1 MRSYII
7 NIGDELLIGQVVN
20 TNASWMAENL
30 NKNNIAVGEIVVVG
44 DDADAIRRHVQYG
57 LDTADVT
64 IITGGLGPTKDDITK
79 KTLSDMFGCR
89 LVTHEETLEHV
100 RDYFSRRNLPMLEV
114 NNGQALVLE
123 GCTVLFNKMG
133 TAPGMWFERGGKVVI
148 SLPGVPFE
156 MKWLMDEYVIPRL
169 TARLG
174 HDAIVHKTVLTCGI
188 GESFLAEKI
197 APWEDA
203 LPQHIR
209 LAYLPSAGEVR
220 LRLSAYGSDHE
231 ALAGEIEDEIAK
243 LKAIIGDNIYGYD
256 NDTFA
261 SVIGDMLRR
270 RKARLG
276 TAESCTGGLL
286 ANKITQ
292 IAGASDYYVGGM
304 VSYSNEAKVRRLNV
318 NPNTIEQYG
327 AVSRQTAVEMA
338 RGCLSCYGV
347 DYAIATTGIAG
358 PGGGSAEKPVGTV
371 YIAVAS
377 RDDVHC
383 EKYVFSTTRVQ
394 HQERT
399 ANQALFDLWHFL
411 KEKEN

>member
-1 MRSYII
+1 MKSYII

-30 NKNNIAVGEIVVVG
+30 NKNNIAVSEVVVVG

-57 LDTADVT
+57 LDNADVT

-79 KTLSDMFGCR
+79 KTLADMFGSR
-89 LVTHEETLEHV
+89 LVTHGQTLNHV

-114 NNGQALVLE
+114 NYGQALVPE
-123 GCTVLFNKMG
+123 DCTVLFNKMG
-133 TAPGMWFERGGKVVI
+133 TAPGMWFERGGRIVV

-169 TARLG
+169 ISRLG

-197 APWEDA
+197 AAWEEA
-203 LPQHIR
+203 LPGHIR

-231 ALAGEIEDEIAK
+231 KLAVEIDEEIAK
-243 LKAIIGDNIYGYD
+243 LREIVGDNIYGYD

-261 SVIGDMLRR
+261 SVIGDMLRS

-276 TAESCTGGLL
+276 TAESCTGGLI
-286 ANKITQ
+286 AKKITQ
-292 IAGASDYYVGGM
+292 IAGASDNYVGG
-304 VSYSNEAKVRRLNV
+304 K
-318 NPNTIEQYG
+318 
-327 AVSRQTAVEMA
+327 
-338 RGCLSCYGV
+338 LS
-347 DYAIATTGIAG
+347 
-358 PGGGSAEKPVGTV
+358 
-371 YIAVAS
+371 
-377 RDDVHC
+377 
-383 EKYVFSTTRVQ
+383 
-394 HQERT
+394 
-399 ANQALFDLWHFL
+399 
-411 KEKEN
+411 

>member
-1 MRSYII
+1 MKSYII

-30 NKNNIAVGEIVVVG
+30 NKNNIAVSEVVVVG

-57 LDTADVT
+57 LDNADVT

-79 KTLSDMFGCR
+79 KTLADMFGSR
-89 LVTHEETLEHV
+89 LVTHGQTLNHV

-114 NNGQALVLE
+114 NYGQALVPE
-123 GCTVLFNKMG
+123 DCTVLFNKMG
-133 TAPGMWFERGGKVVI
+133 TAPGMWFERGGRIVV

-169 TARLG
+169 ISRLG

-197 APWEDA
+197 AAWEEA
-203 LPQHIR
+203 LPGHIR

-231 ALAGEIEDEIAK
+231 KLAVEIDEEIAK
-243 LKAIIGDNIYGYD
+243 LREIVGDNIYGYD

-261 SVIGDMLRR
+261 SVIGDMLRS

-276 TAESCTGGLL
+276 TAESCTGGLI

-304 VSYSNEAKVRRLNV
+304 VSYSNSAKINRLNV

-347 DYAIATTGIAG
+347 DYAVATTGIAG
-358 PGGGSAEKPVGTV
+358 PGGGSEEKPVGTV

-377 RDDVHC
+377 RSYVHC
-383 EKYVFSTTRVQ
+383 EKYVFTTTRVQ

-399 ANQALFDLWHFL
+399 ANQALFELWQFL
-411 KEKEN
+411 KKEM